1 MKTPNLRYV
10 SRCGWLWAACGL
22 GLALA
27 ACDSDA
33 DTTLPV
39 PDDPLGIALTITVG
53 STTGG
58 SPITISYRDLDGAGP
73 AAPQV
78 TAPPL
83 PANTTLNANLS
94 VTILDRGQNND
105 RTGFINDNDNQHQVF
120 FLATPPTLIQQTYL
134 DRDRDGLPLGL
145 INRFQTGAAGTGT
158 LRVVLRRGLN
168 KRFNNLSAS
177 NFAQAGGVSDLD
189 ASIPIT
195 LQ

>member
-1 MKTPNLRYV
+1 MKTLSHPTGL
-10 SRCGWLWAACGL
+10 SRISFTLLWLAGLAACGP
-22 GLALA
+22 G
-27 ACDSDA
+27 S
-33 DTTLPV
+33 TSLPV
-39 PDDPLGIALTITVG
+39 PEDPLGIALTITVG

-58 SPITISYRDLDGAGP
+58 SPITLTYRDLDGAGP
-73 AAPQV
+73 ATPQV

-83 PANTTLNANLS
+83 PANSTLNANLS

-120 FLATPPTLIQQTYL
+120 FLATPPALVQHTYL

-145 INRFQTGAAGTGT
+145 INRLQTGAAGTGT

-177 NFAQAGGVSDLD
+177 NFAQSGGVSDLD
-189 ASIPIT
+189 ATFPIT